1 MSDHNR
7 QTLKELAKSLN
18 STPLNRELYITKAAE
33 KRYGRQELIEA
44 NPDTYLVFESDKQA

>member
-18 STPLNRELYITKAAE
+18 SAPLSRELYITKAAE

-44 NPDTYLVFESDKQA
+44 NPETRLIFESDKNA